1 MLDQFQRQT
10 PSLGLALVRGIPMLL
25 LRQQTFK
32 IYKTYEIRFCMI
44 AFSLEI
50 CSQNTK
56 KKKKI
61 QAISIVIFRSVEEM
75 IRLLP
80 RVKLGARSA

>member
-1 MLDQFQRQT
+1 
-10 PSLGLALVRGIPMLL
+10 MLL

-56 KKKKI
+56 KKKKKI
-61 QAISIVIFRSVEEM
+61 QAISIVIFRSVEEI